1 MEMVNWISD
10 YYQVLLCVLGALATA
25 GILVKMFIINSG
37 KNNLKQKSGSHS
49 KNYQSGETLII
60 NRDDGRDKK

>member
-10 YYQVLLCVLGALATA
+10 HYKVLVGVIGTLATA
-25 GILVKMFIINSG
+25 GILVKIFIINSG

-49 KNYQSGETLII
+49 KNYQSGETLIVNEESER
-60 NRDDGRDKK
+60 NRK